1 MNDITVIKKI
11 IGNNIYKLRTA
22 SGMTQ
27 AELAEKLN
35 YSDKTVSKWE
45 RGEAVP
51 DISVLMDIT
60 DFFNVPLEYITVE
73 HDKIEV
79 KSIGTVKKMHIHA
92 RAVITCMSLMLVWL
106 VFTLIFVV
114 VRIAYPQAHNEWLA
128 FIYAIP
134 VTMIVWLVLTSIWFN
149 RRRNYLI
156 ITCLMW
162 TALLA
167 LVISFL
173 SIDINIA
180 IILTLGIPGQIIIFL
195 WSGLGQII
203 KKMSRTE

>member
-60 DFFNVPLEYITVE
+60 DFFNVPLEYITVK

-79 KSIGTVKKMHIHA
+79 K
-92 RAVITCMSLMLVWL
+92 
-106 VFTLIFVV
+106 
-114 VRIAYPQAHNEWLA
+114 
-128 FIYAIP
+128 
-134 VTMIVWLVLTSIWFN
+134 
-149 RRRNYLI
+149 
-156 ITCLMW
+156 
-162 TALLA
+162 
-167 LVISFL
+167 
-173 SIDINIA
+173 
-180 IILTLGIPGQIIIFL
+180 
-195 WSGLGQII
+195 
-203 KKMSRTE
+203 